1 VVVAV
6 ALNSKSLFA
15 QLGDVGH
22 PNLVWLAAALA
33 AEAMSLLAYVTMVRE
48 LLLLGG
54 VRAPVLALMRPT
66 LAGIAM
72 GASLPGGV
80 GASNVYWYRQLRRHG
95 ADRGL
100 SLLTITATSVAGAL
114 SLGALLVVGI
124 ALAGDAGPLSDARV
138 WVLRIVAVAIVI
150 RLAFARRLGRR
161 LTRVMRRIAP
171 DVEPKRRVRSRRL
184 RIVMVLAYSNWL
196 LDCAALFASLQ
207 ADHASVP
214 ARSVILVYALSQLVA
229 NLALLPGGGGTVELS
244 IVAGFSTFVGH
255 SATLLAGVLLYRFVN
270 CWGLIPV
277 GWLAVVLD
285 PARRRSRTVA
295 VDAVDARLAA

>member
-1 VVVAV
+1 
-6 ALNSKSLFA
+6 
-15 QLGDVGH
+15 
-22 PNLVWLAAALA
+22 
-33 AEAMSLLAYVTMVRE
+33 
-48 LLLLGG
+48 
-54 VRAPVLALMRPT
+54 
-66 LAGIAM
+66 
-72 GASLPGGV
+72 
-80 GASNVYWYRQLRRHG
+80 
-95 ADRGL
+95 
-100 SLLTITATSVAGAL
+100 
-114 SLGALLVVGI
+114 
-124 ALAGDAGPLSDARV
+124 
-138 WVLRIVAVAIVI
+138 VLRIVAVAIVI

-184 RIVMVLAYSNWL
+184 RIVMVLAYSNWI
-196 LDCAALFASLQ
+196 LDCVALFASLQ
-207 ADHASVP
+207 ADHAGVP